1 MKYKFVMIQIYDKTP
16 DPPTFLMAI
25 TGLKCDLDYF
35 LELVSQTKELRFHRP
50 MMKMIPKI
58 AALR

>member
-1 MKYKFVMIQIYDKTP
+1 MIQIYDKTP